1 MCEFCDPRPR
11 AGPIDMT
18 MGDNRSFQFFSMAAI
33 DEAMRQTSG
42 APMFCMPVC
51 AEHQAMIAG
60 GSPSASE
67 DSEEANHDG
76 EGPDGDCEDEYDGT

>member
-33 DEAMRQTSG
+33 DEAIRQTTKAGTVCDQHRS
-42 APMFCMPVC
+42 MFCIPVQQ
-51 AEHQAMIAG
+51 AENDEH
-60 GSPSASE
+60 
-67 DSEEANHDG
+67 DTEEADG
-76 EGPDGDCEDEYDGT
+76 EGDDEEDGT